1 MEKWALVQPLVEQL
15 APLRDLRLL
24 HVLSLIIVAY
34 GTPKVPKYELYV
46 KRGVNGSPRMIYI
59 TPIFVIYVF
68 RSKYDDIHLLTWR
81 PDLSRGANMSGI
93 NISEWKIRHML
104 SCKAPKILLAPS

>member
-34 GTPKVPKYELYV
+34 ETPNVPKYVLDV
-46 KRGVNGSPRMIYI
+46 NRGVNGSPRMICI
-59 TPIFVIYVF
+59 TPI
-68 RSKYDDIHLLTWR
+68 
-81 PDLSRGANMSGI
+81 
-93 NISEWKIRHML
+93 IRYICL
-104 SCKAPKILLAPS
+104 